1 MMQIEDIIERFN
13 TTPFLFIGSGMSR
26 RYLNLPNWEELLK
39 HFAELISTDEFS
51 YDVYRQKAMNID
63 HKAGTMP
70 KIAELIQQDFDQKW
84 FADINLRT
92 VGQLEKNLIH
102 DGLSPFKAELAA
114 YIKNETKT
122 NTQYQ
127 SEIDK
132 LSDISKKSIAG
143 VITTNYDT
151 FLEDHFKGYTKYVGQ
166 SQLIFSVIQGV
177 AEIYKIHGSVE
188 VPKSIIINEE
198 DYVQFE
204 KNCSYLAAKL
214 MTIFMEYPIIF
225 MGYSIRDKNIQ
236 NIISAIIACL
246 DSEQIEHLEDRF
258 LFIEYKE
265 DIVSAE
271 VSPFAIVLGDKPLTI
286 KRAVLSDF
294 MPLYN
299 AMERK
304 KQKLPVSI
312 LRKFKQEL
320 YEYTVTN
327 TPTANL
333 RVASIDD
340 ERVDDEDLVL
350 AIGKASVFGLKGLS
364 GISGNEWYQNIILDN
379 LEFTADEMLEYAFP
393 ILYKQNSNKL
403 PLNKYLKEAIKR
415 FDECEKIAEK
425 QDFNAIISETFKND
439 RKCLGQYSSVKE
451 IWKNEKSV
459 SIDKAL
465 RLIAHLQED
474 QIDTK
479 ELEEVLVEIFH
490 TDRNILQNVSSNER
504 TNIRRVVRIYDYL
517 KWGK

>member
-1 MMQIEDIIERFN
+1 
-13 TTPFLFIGSGMSR
+13 
-26 RYLNLPNWEELLK
+26 
-39 HFAELISTDEFS
+39 
-51 YDVYRQKAMNID
+51 
-63 HKAGTMP
+63 
-70 KIAELIQQDFDQKW
+70 
-84 FADINLRT
+84 
-92 VGQLEKNLIH
+92 
-102 DGLSPFKAELAA
+102 
-114 YIKNETKT
+114 
-122 NTQYQ
+122 
-127 SEIDK
+127 
-132 LSDISKKSIAG
+132 
-143 VITTNYDT
+143 
-151 FLEDHFKGYTKYVGQ
+151 
-166 SQLIFSVIQGV
+166 
-177 AEIYKIHGSVE
+177 
-188 VPKSIIINEE
+188 
-198 DYVQFE
+198 
-204 KNCSYLAAKL
+204 
-214 MTIFMEYPIIF
+214 
-225 MGYSIRDKNIQ
+225 MGYSIQDKNIQ
-236 NIISAIIACL
+236 NIIRAIITCL

-265 DIVSAE
+265 DIVSME
-271 VSPFAIVLGDKPLTI
+271 VSPYTIVLGDKPLTI

-304 KQKLPVSI
+304 RQKLPASI

-379 LEFTADEMLEYAFP
+379 LEFTADELLEYAFP

-403 PLNKYLKEAIKR
+403 PLNKYLKEATKR
-415 FDECEKIAEK
+415 FVECEKIAEN

-439 RKCLGQYSSVKE
+439 RKCLGQYRSVKE